1 MSEPRLI
8 SPMLDNFLMGDPIT
22 DHNGV
27 RCCPAMHKDTEEKY
41 IVKIISVPASQSRVD
56 ALLLTGAYASEED
69 ARAYFEELCH
79 DISQENE
86 LLTKLSQ
93 LDGFLPYEQFQIVPM
108 EDAIGFDVY
117 LLSPYKRSLEKYF
130 KRVPMTH
137 LSALNLGIDL
147 CAALAVCR
155 RFGYIYVALKPSN
168 VFVTNDNTY
177 RIGDL
182 GFMRLDTLKYASL
195 PDTYLSCYT
204 PPEITDAFSALNE
217 TMDIYAAGLIL
228 YQAYNDGQL
237 PSMENDGTEFPA
249 PAYADYEMAEII
261 LKACAAKP
269 EDRWQSPLEMGQ
281 ALVSY
286 MQRNGAN
293 DTPIVPTASAAE
305 EETEATVP
313 AEEAAAEEEE
323 TGLYEQTEETPES
336 VEEMT
341 GEEFAPAPEDIPVES
356 IYTEDSHGNL
366 TFLEEASDDETAPEN
381 ELETVEYDEVS
392 EEVSEFMAYADELI
406 SHETPAPV
414 VEPEKIDVPIPAP
427 LTEEKEES
435 AEDTPEEANAE
446 TSEEAD
452 TDAAEN
458 AEATSEEESSDVEED
473 AYDEEDTTGG
483 ELPVK
488 MGKIIRNVCIAVAVF
503 LLLAAGFFY
512 YKNIY
517 TQEVFMQL
525 TGSEG
530 TLIVDVDSNLS
541 EDKLTVVCTDTYG
554 NQLLQPV
561 KDGKAIF
568 SDLVPNA
575 AYTVEIQTKGF
586 HRLTGKP
593 STAYS
598 TPTQTNVIQ
607 FIAGCGIEDGSV
619 VLSFTIDGTDSEQWK
634 ITYSAEGEQEKE
646 AVFSGH
652 STTLTGFTIG
662 KEYTFTLNP
671 VDDLYFTGENVIKF
685 TPTEVVLAENLRI
698 TAFGKGSLTLFWS
711 APENTEATTWSV
723 RCYNDAGYD
732 KTLSVSDT
740 KATFNDIDNQNG
752 YTIKVTAAGMQAG
765 ETLYI
770 SKNAIQV
777 SQFNA
782 AVTAPETLTLS
793 WDSDKAVSAGGWVL
807 LYTVDGGASQEING
821 LTENT
826 AQIKGIQPG
835 SKCVFTLQ
843 TADSATVFN
852 GELTYTM
859 PETQMLNA
867 FGLTP
872 DGLMFNMCKT
882 PNVANWNRYYLK
894 TSDFTDTFS
903 TDQRASFLV
912 GLLKMRGSSNESVTT
927 TFVIKDQAGA
937 IVSIDATEAVWDDM
951 WDNGYCELDIPA
963 LPSTAGEYTVDVYFN
978 NQLAHSNGF
987 TVK

>member
-8 SPMLDNFLMGDPIT
+8 SPMLDNFLMGDPVS
-22 DHNGV
+22 DHHGV
-27 RCCPAMHKDTEEKY
+27 RCCPAMHKDTGDKY
-41 IVKIISVPASQSRVD
+41 IVKVISIPSSKSRLD

-69 ARAYFEELCH
+69 ALSYFEELAH
-79 DISQENE
+79 DVSQENE

-108 EDAIGFDVY
+108 EDEIGFDIY

-147 CAALAVCR
+147 CAALSVCR

-168 VFVTNDNTY
+168 VFVTNENTY

-195 PDTYLSCYT
+195 PDKYQGPYT

-217 TMDIYAAGLIL
+217 TIDVYATGLIL

-237 PSMENDGTEFPA
+237 PSLENDGTAFPA

-261 LKACAAKP
+261 LKACALNP

-293 DTPIVPTASAAE
+293 DTPIVPAMAEAEKAAE
-305 EETEATVP
+305 ETQNAEP
-313 AEEAAAEEEE
+313 ADISEEEE
-323 TGLYEQTEETPES
+323 TGLYEQTEDTQEVTEEPE
-336 VEEMT
+336 EE
-341 GEEFAPAPEDIPVES
+341 EIAPAPEDIPVES

-392 EEVSEFMAYADELI
+392 DEVSEIMAYADELI

-427 LTEEKEES
+427 LTEEKAEDENDTEAEEENSDEAAEEAAEES
-435 AEDTPEEANAE
+435 DDEAE
-446 TSEEAD
+446 TV
-452 TDAAEN
+452 
-458 AEATSEEESSDVEED
+458 SEEETE
-473 AYDEEDTTGG
+473 DEED
-483 ELPVK
+483 EDSEKLPVK

-503 LLLAAGFFY
+503 LILAAGFFY

-517 TQEVFMQL
+517 TQEVFIQL

-530 TLIVDVDSNLS
+530 TLTVDVDSKLS
-541 EDKLTVVCTDTYG
+541 DDKLTVVCTDTYG
-554 NQLLQPV
+554 NQLTKPV
-561 KDGKAIF
+561 KNGKAVF
-568 SDLVPNA
+568 TDLVPNA
-575 AYTVEIQTKGF
+575 AYTVEIQADGF

-598 TPTQTNVIQ
+598 TPTQTSVLQ
-607 FIAGCGIEDGSV
+607 FTAGCGVEDGSV

-634 ITYSAEGEQEKE
+634 ITYSSEGEEEKE
-646 AVFSGH
+646 AVFTGH
-652 STTLTGFTIG
+652 STTLNGFTVG

-685 TPTEVVLAENLRI
+685 TPTEVILAENLRI
-698 TAFGKGSLTLFWS
+698 TAFGKGSLTLHWS
-711 APENTEATTWSV
+711 TPENVGETTWSV
-723 RCYNDAGYD
+723 RCYDDAGFD

-740 KATFNDIDNQNG
+740 KVTFNDIDNQNG
-752 YTIKVTAAGMQAG
+752 YTIKVTAEGMQAG

-770 SKNAIQV
+770 SKNAIQLSHFKAV
-777 SQFNA
+777 
-782 AVTAPETLTLS
+782 VTAPETLTLS
-793 WDSDKAVSAGGWVL
+793 WDSDKEVTAGGWVL
-807 LYTVDGGASQEING
+807 LYTVDDGDTQEING
-821 LTENT
+821 FTANT
-826 AQIKGIQPG
+826 TQIKGIKSG
-835 SKCVFTLQ
+835 SKYAFTLQ

-852 GELTYTM
+852 NELTYTV
-859 PETQMLNA
+859 PERETLDA
-867 FGLTP
+867 FGITA
-872 DGLMFNMCKT
+872 DGLMFQMCKT
-882 PNVANWNRYYLK
+882 PDVANWNRFNLAF
-894 TSDFTDTFS
+894 SDFTDSFTS
-903 TDQRASFLV
+903 DQRASFLV
-912 GLLKMRGSSNESVTT
+912 VLLKMRGNSDSSVTT
-927 TFVIKDQAGA
+927 TFVIKDSKGKL
-937 IVSIDATEAVWDDM
+937 VSMDATEAVWDDM

-963 LPSTAGEYTVDVYFN
+963 LPNKAGEYTVDVYFN
-978 NQLAHSNGF
+978 NQLAHSNAF